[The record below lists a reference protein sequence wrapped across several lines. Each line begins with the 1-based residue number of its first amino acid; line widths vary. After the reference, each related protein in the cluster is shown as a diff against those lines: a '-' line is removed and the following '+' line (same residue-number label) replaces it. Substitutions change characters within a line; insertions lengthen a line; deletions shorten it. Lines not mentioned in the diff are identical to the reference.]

1 MSLEVKI
8 EELTKQVAELT
19 SVIAKI
25 INLNGVEATKNE
37 KTTPSIPEPEK
48 EVVEPE
54 KEPEPKKVTRKV
66 KEAVE
71 KVTLGDLKESAKNA
85 VERSSRE
92 AVKAC
97 ISKFADKLSDVKE
110 SDYVELNESLKAL

>member
-25 INLNGVEATKNE
+25 IILSGVEATKNE
-37 KTTPSIPEPEK
+37 KATPSIPEVKK

-54 KEPEPKKVTRKV
+54 KEPEPKKTARKV
-66 KEAVE
+66 KEPVE
-71 KVTLGDLKESAKNA
+71 KVTLGDLKESAKSA

-92 AVKAC
+92 EVKKC
-97 ISKFADKLSDVKE
+97 ISKYADKLSDVNE